1 MRLQVAEFDAL
12 IEARCD
18 RRSRVLFQM
27 QVFPIQERAQSTT
40 AIVRTILCSVSL
52 SDSTE
57 VLERSN
63 KAKLYNQKVL
73 YDRIGYSTEYNITKN
88 NDEEHATT

>member
-1 MRLQVAEFDAL
+1 
-12 IEARCD
+12 
-18 RRSRVLFQM
+18 
-27 QVFPIQERAQSTT
+27 
-40 AIVRTILCSVSL
+40 VRTILCSASL

-63 KAKLYNQKVL
+63 KAKLYKQKVL